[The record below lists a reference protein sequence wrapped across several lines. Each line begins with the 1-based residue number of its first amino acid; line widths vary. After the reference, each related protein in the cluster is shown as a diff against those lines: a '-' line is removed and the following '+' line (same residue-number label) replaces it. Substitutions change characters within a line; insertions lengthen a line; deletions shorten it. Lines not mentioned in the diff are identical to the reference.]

1 MSHCKLAPDE
11 ILIMRRITYIYI
23 YLHRTA
29 DREADPVCLGNGWE
43 IEIIAGRCC
52 RTQSTDRLCLPPSRP
67 TYIYMCV
74 CVYRTTINRY
84 TQRLFPFSSS
94 SFSLKPSQWVNHS
107 LRCGQIGSKNRKPI
121 GKQKQNKEEPREY
134 IYIYWWP
141 KKKEKREE
149 QACCLDDGYL

>member
-67 TYIYMCV
+67 TYICV
-74 CVYRTTINRY
+74 CVPNDDKSLHATA
-84 TQRLFPFSSS
+84 LPVFFFF
-94 SFSLKPSQWVNHS
+94 FSLKPSQWVNHS